1 MNIASNEEEKND
13 EISAQFSPTQNTFS
27 PSTRI
32 NIRRKVTEKLQFKK
46 NSSFKCSFL
55 SCFRPTNKNKTE
67 EKDEI
72 KWFKHPNFMKI
83 KEAAGLNSEDKHKI

>member
-1 MNIASNEEEKND
+1 VVVLDTGA
-13 EISAQFSPTQNTFS
+13 A
-27 PSTRI
+27 
-32 NIRRKVTEKLQFKK
+32 L
-46 NSSFKCSFL
+46 
-55 SCFRPTNKNKTE
+55 RPTNKNKTE